1 MKSRGT
7 AYTFLVAMHPHALN
21 WNPRVESPIEAHDGK
36 IATGPEVPWT
46 TVAIVLVGPAFA
58 AAVVAITVRH

>member
-1 MKSRGT
+1 
-7 AYTFLVAMHPHALN
+7 MHPHALN

-46 TVAIVLVGPAFA
+46 AVAIVLVGPAFA

>member
-21 WNPRVESPIEAHDGK
+21 WNPRVESLIEAHDGK
-36 IATGPEVPWT
+36 IAAGPEVPWT
-46 TVAIVLVGPAFA
+46 AVAIVLVGLAFA